1 MGLRE
6 WEQRRIG
13 RQKEEGQTPGGEMN
27 FEIDVSVIMPTF
39 NSAHFVTAPIL
50 SVLSQS
56 GLRIELIVVDDA
68 SEDDTVEI
76 LTALKARSPIPFHIE
91 VQPENR
97 GQSTARNIGLN
108 MARGKYVAFLDS
120 DDRFASDTVLSDWVR
135 IADAQD
141 AEVVCAHYAT
151 TRLDGVRAQ
160 SRPVAVPGAGVV
172 TLRDWPDLANV
183 SSCWQ
188 MLYRRD
194 FLDTANIRFFEQ
206 LPQREDRPFVLSV
219 LTSADRIAVTK
230 LQVLEHVARE
240 GSVVRTINDH
250 QLALFTEHCRL
261 VGELLSRAR
270 EAGRIEDRF
279 LRANTI
285 IYCQNLISYWGKFLT
300 GQDGAASR
308 ERIEDLFAALRTF
321 PRFDLPLYLDDTLVP
336 NSVSAEQNVAE
347 AILDLLW
354 YFVRSADTDRAL
366 KMIGHERLSISELF
380 AIWSEEGG
388 ATEEIFCRYLTFN
401 RGTRFGPE
409 NGTDVKLGDLVDRV
423 VIHVGP
429 TKTGSSYAQA
439 TMERNRFTLIE
450 QGVHYPVIG
459 ARRERTIRRER
470 TSGHAAFINSHVFH
484 DGGFYPELC
493 AEIMSLGRPIKTL
506 VISAENIVS
515 LRFWN
520 QGNVVDLLAEIF
532 SDVQIEFAFVPR
544 DFGPW
549 FASYYRELSANPRN
563 DWTHNPKRFF
573 YDLCIQGLADWDR
586 VEEILARPGN
596 VSCVHRVDYDHLR
609 DKGGILPWIA
619 GIIGVD
625 HADLDLPP
633 PALRNESLPDVFAA
647 AMLISKAMGRGDRA
661 SNTLVFE
668 RLKAQ
673 METLDRSFSLIGEA
687 EMDEILA
694 ARDRLLN
701 QGQFPKPDWRTPD
714 HTKTRAPEIGA
725 LKLPADVWDAL
736 LSQMNP
742 TKGLSAFAMPP
753 GLRRFDLPQNF
764 PIRINSDWLN
774 RVTGQGAGPVEF
786 RNVYRSLIGPGVGT
800 TAFVRPGVENT
811 FPVEPDRPDQIDRRL
826 LFQSHVYR
834 DTPTIAVDGSAMFE
848 GEADELLTHVA
859 SRHRTDGAG
868 WFIRFNSQRQMMV
881 FRLYRSF
888 DDYETSAILLCPC
901 PIGRPF
907 TFKARAQGR
916 ELYLAVG
923 GEERVC
929 LIPPAEFAWTNDTSL
944 FVGANAFRQDEVYLG
959 DWSTLDVNIQRFDI

>member
-1 MGLRE
+1 
-6 WEQRRIG
+6 
-13 RQKEEGQTPGGEMN
+13 MN
-27 FEIDVSVIMPTF
+27 SEIDVSVIMPTY
-39 NSAHFVTAPIL
+39 NSAHFVTAPIE
-50 SVLSQS
+50 SVLSQK
-56 GLRIELIVVDDA
+56 GIRVELIVVDDA
-68 SEDDTVEI
+68 SDDETVDI
-76 LTALKARSPIPFHIE
+76 LTALKDRSPFPFHIE

-108 MARGKYVAFLDS
+108 RARGKYIAFLDS
-120 DDRFASDTVLSDWVR
+120 DDLFSSDTVLGDWVTT
-135 IADAQD
+135 AEAQD
-141 AEVVCAHYAT
+141 AEVVCAHYST
-151 TRLDGVRAQ
+151 TRLDGGRTP
-160 SRPVAVPGAGVV
+160 SRPVAMPGAGVV
-172 TLRDWPDLANV
+172 TLRDWPELANV

-188 MLYRRD
+188 ILYRRD
-194 FLDTANIRFFEQ
+194 FLDTADIRFSEQ
-206 LPQREDRPFVLSV
+206 LPQREDRPFVLTV
-219 LTSADRIAVTK
+219 LIAAARIAVTK
-230 LQVLEHVARE
+230 LHVLDHFARE

-261 VGELLSRAR
+261 VGEILSQARA
-270 EAGRIEDRF
+270 AGKIEDRF

-285 IYCQNLISYWGKFLT
+285 IYCQNLVSYWGKFLT

-308 ERIEDLFAALRTF
+308 AQIEALFAALRTF
-321 PRFDLPLYLDDTLVP
+321 PDFDLPLYLDDTLVP
-336 NSVSAEQNVAE
+336 NSVGAEQNTAE
-347 AILDLLW
+347 ALLDLLW
-354 YFVRSADTDRAL
+354 YFVRREDTDRAL
-366 KMIGHERLSISELF
+366 KIIGHQRLSISELF
-380 AIWSEEGG
+380 AIWSEERGS
-388 ATEEIFCRYLTFN
+388 TEEIFCRYLTFN
-401 RGTRFGPE
+401 RGARFGPDE
-409 NGTDVKLGDLVDRV
+409 GTDVKLGDLVERV

-429 TKTGSSYAQA
+429 TKTGTSYAQA

-450 QGVHYPVIG
+450 RGVHYPVIG

-470 TSGHAAFINSHVFH
+470 TPGHAAFVDNHIFH

-515 LRFWN
+515 LRFWR

-532 SDVQIEFAFVPR
+532 GDLPIEFAFVPR

-549 FASYYRELSANPRN
+549 FASYYRELAANPRN
-563 DWTHNPKRFF
+563 DWSHNPKRFF
-573 YDLCIQGLADWDR
+573 YELCVQGLACWDR
-586 VEEILARPGN
+586 VEEILARPDN
-596 VSCVHRVDYDHLR
+596 VARVHRIDYDDMR
-609 DKGGILPWIA
+609 DQGGILPWIA

-625 HADLDLPP
+625 HYDLDLPP
-633 PALRNESLPDVFAA
+633 PTLRNESLPDIFAA

-661 SNTLVFE
+661 FNTVVFE

-694 ARDRLLN
+694 AHDRLLKD
-701 QGQFPKPDWRTPD
+701 GVFPKPDWRSPD
-714 HTKTRAPEIGA
+714 DTRTRAPEIGA

-753 GLRRFDLPQNF
+753 GLRRFDLPQDF
-764 PIRINSDWLN
+764 PIRIDGDWLA
-774 RVTGQGAGPVEF
+774 RVTGQSAGPVEF

-800 TAFVRPGVENT
+800 TAFVRPGAENR
-811 FPVEPDRPDQIDRRL
+811 FPVEPASPDDIDRRL

-834 DTPTIAVDGSAMFE
+834 DAPTIAVDGSAMFG
-848 GEADELLTHVA
+848 GEVDELLVHVA

-868 WFIRFNSQRQMMV
+868 WFIRFNSQRQMLV

-888 DDYETSAILLCPC
+888 DDYETSAILPCPC
-901 PIGRPF
+901 PVGRPF
-907 TFKARAQGR
+907 TFKARAQGQ
-916 ELYLAVG
+916 ELYLAVD

-929 LIPPAEFAWTNDTSL
+929 FIPPGEFAWTNDTSL

-959 DWSTLDVNIQRFDI
+959 DWSMLDVNIQRFDI